1 MTNNC
6 ELVGPY
12 TYDPNVVVLWVPI
25 IADAQA
31 PTDVE
36 IVTGGV
42 DLQPNYNL
50 TDIIGWEIETE
61 TLRDG
66 IWGPFEEQRMGGQ
79 AIRDSRLMFAAGRD
93 GSAKDV
99 RSLWLRGE
107 VGNIVIMPSGPYQM
121 YPTAP
126 INVYPVRVSQITQQQ
141 RLRTGG
147 ASLLMVTFVIRA
159 RCGENV
165 FVVGT

>member
-6 ELVGPY
+6 ALTGPY

-31 PTDVE
+31 PTDAE

-42 DLQPNYNL
+42 DLQSNYNL
-50 TDIIGWEIETE
+50 TDIVGWEIETQ

-66 IWGPFEEQRMGGQ
+66 RWGPFEEQRMGGQ
-79 AIRDSRLMFAAGRD
+79 TIADSRLVFAAGRD
-93 GSAKDV
+93 GNFKDV
-99 RSLWLRGE
+99 RSLWLRGQT
-107 VGNIVIMPSGPYQM
+107 GFIVIMPSGPYQA

-147 ASLLMVTFVIRA
+147 GSLLMVTFVITG